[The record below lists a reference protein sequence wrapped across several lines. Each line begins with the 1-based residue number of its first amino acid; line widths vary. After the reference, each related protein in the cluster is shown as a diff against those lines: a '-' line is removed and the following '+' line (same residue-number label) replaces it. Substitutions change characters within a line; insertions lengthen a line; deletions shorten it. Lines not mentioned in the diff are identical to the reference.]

1 MTACVLHK
9 KGIRGNVCF
18 PGMAV
23 TRKKFILTLPSPVY
37 WTMVRTGNFCNI
49 SPFRQM
55 PSQVT
60 LFFITLKID
69 CNIDLRTRNIC
80 RKSQVTCGLSANP
93 SPSGPWTGWRI
104 HEGDFARCSKNM
116 LCVSTSYLVFVSPWL
131 KCVPQY
137 FSLLTCRLKLSWFS
151 LNLNCIWTGVPPV
164 RCQQYKGCKSAG
176 LSTQGSRRMCGYT
189 SIWNKTYCRERLSLG
204 MYGLYVK
211 SRTFITPHTFC
222 VLYRLLEIHGEE
234 LVFFFKLSPPT
245 EKWSMTVCILHEKVI
260 RGNVC
265 FPGMALSRKKFIPTL
280 PSPVYW
286 TMVGTSNFCN
296 ISPSRQM
303 PSQVTL
309 FFINI
314 RLTVASTWGLGIFAK
329 RAKLSFVFLRTRH

>member
-1 MTACVLHK
+1 MCV
-9 KGIRGNVCF
+9 
-18 PGMAV
+18 
-23 TRKKFILTLPSPVY
+23 
-37 WTMVRTGNFCNI
+37 
-49 SPFRQM
+49 
-55 PSQVT
+55 
-60 LFFITLKID
+60 
-69 CNIDLRTRNIC
+69 
-80 RKSQVTCGLSANP
+80 
-93 SPSGPWTGWRI
+93 
-104 HEGDFARCSKNM
+104 
-116 LCVSTSYLVFVSPWL
+116 
-131 KCVPQY
+131 
-137 FSLLTCRLKLSWFS
+137 
-151 LNLNCIWTGVPPV
+151 
-164 RCQQYKGCKSAG
+164 
-176 LSTQGSRRMCGYT
+176 YT
-189 SIWNKTYCRERLSLG
+189 SIWNKTYCRKRLSLG
-204 MYGLYVK
+204 MYGLHVK

-296 ISPSRQM
+296 ISASRQM

-314 RLTVASTWGLGIFAK
+314 KIDCS
-329 RAKLSFVFLRTRH
+329 SDLRTQNICKKNHVTLRLSANPSPSGSCTGLRIHWGDVARCSKIKDWL